1 MCPSALGTSYT
12 ADAKW
17 VDTIRKEDAPIIVSV
32 DGQTGRMPARACQAV
47 ELEVVYDGIVIIL

>member
-1 MCPSALGTSYT
+1 MRFSAFGTPDT
-12 ADAKW
+12 ADAKL
-17 VDTIRKEDAPIIVSV
+17 VDAIRKEDAPRIVSV

>member
-17 VDTIRKEDAPIIVSV
+17 VDTIRKEDAPFIVSV
-32 DGQTGRMPARACQAV
+32 DGQTGRMPAGACQAV
-47 ELEVVYDGIVIIL
+47 ELEVVNDRIIIVL